1 MGRRLALIPPACD
14 SLTLVQCAWD
24 HARRSGNAASLQ
36 GRIVVVGA
44 RDAVR
49 AEPRVAWLAG
59 ASGLTGSAL
68 LRLLLG
74 DTPFARVIALSRR
87 PLPLEHAR
95 LANRILRLEEVEA
108 SLKGAR
114 CSDAFCAL
122 GAAGGP
128 RADAAQLDAVDL
140 QGVLAFARAARA
152 GGANRFVVISAAGAD
167 RNAGN
172 AFLRTKGEMEAA
184 LRTLGFAALDILQPG
199 VIVGTRPGDGAA
211 ALVRQGLLAA
221 AAPLLRRAPRGLAP
235 VAATELAAAMLGCAL
250 SGRSGIRTLAGPALQ
265 AASRVPRRTA

>member
-1 MGRRLALIPPACD
+1 M
-14 SLTLVQCAWD
+14 
-24 HARRSGNAASLQ
+24 
-36 GRIVVVGA
+36 VVGA

-108 SLKGAR
+108 SLKGTR
-114 CSDAFCAL
+114 CTDAFCAL
-122 GAAGGP
+122 GATGGP
-128 RADAAQLDAVDL
+128 RAGAPRLDAVDL
-140 QGVLAFARAARA
+140 QLVLAFARAARA
-152 GGANRFVVISAAGAD
+152 AGASRFVVVSAAGAD
-167 RNAGN
+167 RASRN

-184 LRTLGFAALDILQPG
+184 LRTLGFPALQILQPG

-211 ALVRQGLLAA
+211 ALVRQGMLAV
-221 AAPLLRRAPRGLAP
+221 AAPLLRRAPRSLAP
-235 VAATELAAAMLGCAL
+235 VAATDLAAAMLAAAL
-250 SGRSGIRTLAGPALQ
+250 SGRSGIRILSGQALL
-265 AASRVPRRTA
+265 AASQAPRRAS